1 MIMKVEEVCLWM
13 MEGRYLEDWMER
25 KEEVVGWKERKDLR
39 MEREEEGLDIPM
51 DGRQNNFHCELS
63 Q

>member
-25 KEEVVGWKERKDLR
+25 KEE
-39 MEREEEGLDIPM
+39 GLE
-51 DGRQNNFHCELS
+51 DGKKGRT
-63 Q
+63 